1 MNAQNKNVKYTPSK
15 VWRVRSHWALL
26 ATWDVT
32 ARVNG
37 GDATEYGGLREHYE
51 LGRY

>member
-1 MNAQNKNVKYTPSK
+1 MNAQNKTVKYTPSK
-15 VWRVRSHWALL
+15 VWRVRLQWASQ

-37 GDATEYGGLREHYE
+37 GDVTEYGNLRKHNE
-51 LGRY
+51 LGSY